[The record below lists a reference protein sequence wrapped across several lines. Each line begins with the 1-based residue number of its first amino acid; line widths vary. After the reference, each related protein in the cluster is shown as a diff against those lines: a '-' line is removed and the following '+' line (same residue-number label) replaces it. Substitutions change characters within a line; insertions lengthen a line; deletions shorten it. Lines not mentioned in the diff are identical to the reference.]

1 MSNIITSY
9 YNMKRFT
16 YIFGLSLA
24 MVPSPTF
31 AQLAG
36 GSSSNPLGEMLR
48 NILEFSNDVLIPFII
63 GIGFLAFV
71 WGMFQYFILGGSNDE
86 SREKGRKLM
95 VSATFAF
102 VIIIVF
108 FGFINML
115 ANSSG
120 LEGETLQNIPEVPI
134 P

>member
-1 MSNIITSY
+1 
-9 YNMKRFT
+9 MKT
-16 YIFGLSLA
+16 IFYAATLFL
-24 MVPSPTF
+24 VPVLTR
-31 AQLAG
+31 AQLAE
-36 GSSSNPLGEMLR
+36 SSSGGPFEEMIR
-48 NILEFSNDVLIPFII
+48 NLLEFSNNVLIPFII

-71 WGMFQYFILGGSNDE
+71 WGMFQYFILGGANDE

-102 VIIIVF
+102 VIIILF

-115 ANSSG
+115 TTSSG
-120 LEGETLQNIPEVPI
+120 LEGETLKYIPEVPV

>member
-1 MSNIITSY
+1 
-9 YNMKRFT
+9 MKT
-16 YIFGLSLA
+16 IFYAATLFL
-24 MVPSPTF
+24 VPALTR
-31 AQLAG
+31 AQLADSASG
-36 GSSSNPLGEMLR
+36 GPFEEMIR
-48 NILEFSNDVLIPFII
+48 NLLEFSNNVLIPFII

-71 WGMFQYFILGGSNDE
+71 WGMFQYFILGGANDE

-102 VIIIVF
+102 VIIILF

-115 ANSSG
+115 TTSSG
-120 LEGETLQNIPEVPI
+120 LEGETLKYIPEVPV

>member
-1 MSNIITSY
+1 
-9 YNMKRFT
+9 MKT
-16 YIFGLSLA
+16 IFYAATLFL
-24 MVPSPTF
+24 VPALTR
-31 AQLAG
+31 AQLAE
-36 GSSSNPLGEMLR
+36 SSSGGPFEEMIR
-48 NILEFSNDVLIPFII
+48 NLLEFSNNVLIPFII

-71 WGMFQYFILGGSNDE
+71 WGMFQYFILGGANDE

-102 VIIIVF
+102 VIIILF

-115 ANSSG
+115 TTSSG
-120 LEGETLQNIPEVPI
+120 LEGETLKYIPEVPV

>member
-1 MSNIITSY
+1 
-9 YNMKRFT
+9 MKRFT
-16 YIFGLSLA
+16 YVLA
-24 MVPSPTF
+24 ALLVAVPSVTS
-31 AQLAG
+31 AQLAD
-36 GSSSNPLGEMLR
+36 GSSSTPLGEMLR
-48 NILEFSNDVLIPFII
+48 NILQFSNDVLIPFII

-115 ANSSG
+115 TNSSG